1 MKTLH
6 DAFEHTLK
14 DIYYAEK
21 ALVKAIPKMARK
33 ARSPALRQAL
43 EAHLAETEQQVQ
55 MLEQVFQ
62 SLGIRASAEKCD
74 AIEGIIKEAE
84 HVMKEADQ
92 PALDAMIVAGSQAVE
107 HYEITRYGTLV
118 EWAREMGHTEAQ
130 RILGQILD
138 QEKSA
143 DRKLTTI
150 AEGQVNDRANAES
163 PASKQMAAQGG
174 EKGRQAP
181 R

>member
-1 MKTLH
+1 MKSLH

-14 DIYYAEK
+14 DIYYAENALTK
-21 ALVKAIPKMARK
+21 AMPKMAK
-33 ARSPALRQAL
+33 KVESPMLRQAL
-43 EAHLAETEQQVQ
+43 EDHLAETENQVKI
-55 MLEQVFQ
+55 LEQVFD
-62 SLGIRASAEKCD
+62 SLGIRPSSEKCD

-92 PALDAMIVAGSQAVE
+92 PALDAMILAGAQAVE

-130 RILGQILD
+130 RMLEQILD
-138 QEKSA
+138 QEKAA
-143 DRKLTTI
+143 DQKLTKI
-150 AEGQVNDRANAES
+150 AESQVNDRANAES
-163 PASKQMAAQGG
+163 PASMQMAAQGG